1 MPGFFYVC
9 FLKILSKV
17 LVYTSQIY
25 SKMQNI
31 TIVWSLE
38 DLHRLSHPQFTSH
51 AVSVFLGPILETFST
66 ATLTW
71 DFSNQRENY
80 GLQCMCWGPLRL
92 GNLAWPRGPKTNRG
106 NVQPASTTCPPSFYN
121 AMSSGGKL
129 TKYRLFVGK
138 ILALPNHLKVWVQPW
153 EDKRDFIIKQ
163 QCVLRQ
169 QWKPFLW
176 NNGKPVNN
184 WNPIWKIQCADVF
197 ITDPFELKNIY
208 FTEEV

>member
-38 DLHRLSHPQFTSH
+38 GLHRLSHPQFTSH

-71 DFSNQRENY
+71 DFSLQIRGKIMACIACAGGRRDLSIWHGLGGPRQIEEMSNQHQ
-80 GLQCMCWGPLRL
+80 L
-92 GNLAWPRGPKTNRG
+92 
-106 NVQPASTTCPPSFYN
+106 PAPSFYN

-153 EDKRDFIIKQ
+153 EDKRDFVKKQ

-169 QWKPFLW
+169 QWKTFFMTQWKTCKQLESHLED
-176 NNGKPVNN
+176 PVCRCLYH
-184 WNPIWKIQCADVF
+184 WSLPAEKIYISQ
-197 ITDPFELKNIY
+197 
-208 FTEEV
+208 